1 VPRRLTQVERS
12 EDTRRRLLEA
22 ARRVFVQ
29 RGFHAA
35 TLEQVAD
42 AAGFT
47 KGAVYSQFE
56 SKADLFFALL
66 EKRVEQRLEEI
77 RSAGAAASSPE
88 ELASIMGRQWLRGAR
103 ADMGWQLL
111 AVEFRVHVARNPEL
125 RARYV
130 SIHARLRDA
139 IGEALAAEFRG
150 AGLEPP
156 ISPADMARAALA
168 IGQGGLL
175 GHLAE
180 GEAFPADLMDRVGV
194 AFMRSLVTESQQK
207 RQSRA
212 RRSARPPRARRKEE
226 VA

>member
-1 VPRRLTQVERS
+1 LTQVERS

-22 ARRVFVQ
+22 ARKVFVQ
-29 RGFHAA
+29 RGFHAT

-88 ELASIMGRQWLRGAR
+88 ELGSLMGRQWIRGAK

-111 AVEFRVHVARNPEL
+111 AVEFRIHVARNPEL
-125 RARYV
+125 RARYIGIY
-130 SIHARLRDA
+130 SRLRDA
-139 IGEALAAEFRG
+139 IGEALAAEFRS

-156 ISPADMARAALA
+156 LSPADMARAALA

-180 GEAFPADLMDRVGV
+180 GEAFPVDLMDRVGT
-194 AFMRSLVTESQQK
+194 AFLRSLVIEAQAKQQPPV
-207 RQSRA
+207 RRA
-212 RRSARPPRARRKEE
+212 SRPPRKEE
-226 VA
+226 LA

>member
-1 VPRRLTQVERS
+1 VPKRLTQVERS

-35 TLEQVAD
+35 TLEQVAE

-66 EKRVEQRLEEI
+66 EKRVEQRLGEI

-88 ELASIMGRQWLRGAR
+88 QFGSIMGRQWVRGAR

-111 AVEFRVHVARNPEL
+111 ALEFRVYVARHPEL
-125 RARYV
+125 RERYIGV
-130 SIHARLRDA
+130 YARLRDA
-139 IGEALAAEFRG
+139 IGEALAAEFRA

-156 ISPADMARAALA
+156 MSPADMARAALA

-180 GEAFPADLMDRVGV
+180 GEGFPEDLMDKV
-194 AFMRSLVTESQQK
+194 ANAFLRSLVSEAQGKQRS
-207 RQSRA
+207 
-212 RRSARPPRARRKEE
+212 RRSTRSVRPRKEE
-226 VA
+226 VT

>member
-1 VPRRLTQVERS
+1 VRRRLTQAERS

-29 RGFHAA
+29 RGFHAT

-42 AAGFT
+42 AAGYT

-66 EKRVEQRLEEI
+66 DRRVEDRLAEI
-77 RSAGAAASSPE
+77 RSAGALASSPE
-88 ELASIMGRQWLRGAR
+88 ELGSIMGRQWVRGAK

-111 AVEFRVHVARNPEL
+111 ALEFRVHVARNPEL
-125 RARYV
+125 RERYM

-139 IGEALAAEFRG
+139 IADALAAEFRS

-156 ISPADMARAALA
+156 IAPVDMARAALA

-180 GEAFPADLMDRVGV
+180 GEAFPEGLMDGVGN
-194 AFMRSLVTESQQK
+194 AFLRSLVTAAQGKPQ
-207 RQSRA
+207 
-212 RRSARPPRARRKEE
+212 ARPRKAPRTARTRREE
-226 VA
+226 VT

>member
-1 VPRRLTQVERS
+1 VRKRLTQAERS

-29 RGFHAA
+29 RGFHAT
-35 TLEQVAD
+35 TLEQIAE

-66 EKRVEQRLEEI
+66 EQRVAHRLDEI
-77 RSAGAAASSPE
+77 RSAGAAATSPE
-88 ELASIMGRQWLRGAR
+88 QLGHIMGRQWVRGAR
-103 ADMGWQLL
+103 ADMGWQVL
-111 AVEFRVHVARNPEL
+111 ALEFRVYVARHPEL
-125 RARYV
+125 RQRYI

-139 IGEALAAEFRG
+139 IGEALAAGFRG

-156 ISPADMARAALA
+156 MSPADMARAALA

-180 GEAFPADLMDRVGV
+180 GDCFPEDLMDRVGN
-194 AFMRSLVTESQQK
+194 AFLHSLVVEAQGRQQA
-207 RQSRA
+207 RA
-212 RRSARPPRARRKEE
+212 RRSTRAVRSRREE
-226 VA
+226 VT

>member
-1 VPRRLTQVERS
+1 VPKRLTQVERS
-12 EDTRRRLLEA
+12 EDTRRRLLDA

-56 SKADLFFALL
+56 SKADLFFRLL
-66 EKRVEQRLEEI
+66 EKRIEQRLHEI
-77 RSAGAAASSPE
+77 RSAGALASSPQ
-88 ELASIMGRQWLRGAR
+88 ELGSIMGRQWVRGAR

-111 AVEFRVHVARNPEL
+111 ALEFRLHVARNPEL
-125 RARYV
+125 RERYV
-130 SIHARLRDA
+130 SIYARLRDA
-139 IGEALAAEFRG
+139 IAEALAAEFRS

-156 ISPADMARAALA
+156 IAPVDIARAALA

-180 GEAFPADLMDRVGV
+180 GEGFPEGLMDRVGD
-194 AFMRSLVTESQQK
+194 AFLHSLVVEAQAKQPP
-207 RQSRA
+207 RRA
-212 RRSARPPRARRKEE
+212 ARPRRKEE
-226 VA
+226 MT